1 MDENIA
7 NTPQDSGA
15 NDREAILRELFVRL
29 STFPGD
35 PRVYNPQ
42 ILVGQTP
49 EGLPADIPFPAHSR
63 VLGTLIRGPQDA
75 TIVVDADLPPAQVLE
90 FYREHM
96 KAGGWQESEMPGG
109 MHRGGFMHSS
119 IANVFD
125 ARITFCRSS
134 RGPSFTVTAY
144 PRATDETKTDLR
156 LELDATGQQCTQQAR
171 MRRMHRPL
179 MHDLIPPLLPPTGA
193 RQESRGGSGG
203 SDSLYSIA
211 TLTLDKQMEIV
222 ELASHYNTQL
232 ESGGWT
238 RSDAGNSGP
247 FAWSIWTFRD
257 EDGEPWYASFIIM
270 KIPVQQL
277 QYSLQVQA
285 NMDLGGNQQS
295 GGWFSSSAPMTR
307 I

>member
-1 MDENIA
+1 MEENIS
-7 NTPQDSGA
+7 NTPQDSGVS
-15 NDREAILRELFVRL
+15 DREAILQELFVRL

-42 ILVGQTP
+42 ILVSQIP
-49 EGLPADIPFPAHSR
+49 EGLSAETPLPANSR

-75 TIVVDADLPPAQVLE
+75 TIVVDVDLLPAQVLE
-90 FYREHM
+90 FYRERM
-96 KAGGWQESEMPGG
+96 KAVGWQELAMPEG
-109 MHRGGFMHSS
+109 MHRGGFTHSR
-119 IANVFD
+119 IASALD

-134 RGPSFTVTAY
+134 RGPSLTVTAY
-144 PRATDETKTDLR
+144 PRETDETKTDLR

-179 MHDLIPPLLPPTGA
+179 MHDLIPPLLPPAGA
-193 RQESRGGSGG
+193 NQQGRGGSGG
-203 SDSLYSIA
+203 GDSVSSGA
-211 TLTLDKQMEIV
+211 TLSLDKEMDIV

-232 ESGGWT
+232 ESSGWT
-238 RSDAGNSGP
+238 RADAGNSGP
-247 FAWSIWTFRD
+247 FAWSTWTFRD
-257 EDGEPWYASFIIM
+257 GDSEPWYGSFIIM
-270 KIPVQQL
+270 KMPVQQL
-277 QYSLQVQA
+277 EYSLQVQA